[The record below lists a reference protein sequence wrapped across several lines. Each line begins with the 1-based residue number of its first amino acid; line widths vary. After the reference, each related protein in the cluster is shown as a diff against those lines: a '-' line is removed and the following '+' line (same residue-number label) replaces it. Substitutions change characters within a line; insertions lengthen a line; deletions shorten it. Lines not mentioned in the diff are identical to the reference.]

1 MHPVVIP
8 PEWAGNR
15 FLQEMLV
22 EPVAVHLGA
31 GAIVVEHQAPHGR
44 GFIGLG
50 EPAEIAT
57 LLECT
62 QPARFSFGHMA
73 RGTWELVDRGFRQ
86 EFALPQ
92 TEDWDWMD
100 ISQIPHVAGS
110 EQVREVDLALERH
123 EIERVKT
130 ASIPD
135 SFVTLDSPG
144 VRWFGWEDS
153 DGVLRA
159 IGGAMGWQDGAWSG
173 SAHFGS
179 IGTQSGWEGRGIGSA
194 LTAGM
199 IRIAFAEG
207 ATHAS
212 LGVYVGNE
220 RAIKMYERL
229 GFTTGFQVHSR
240 RK

>member
-1 MHPVVIP
+1 MVIP

-15 FLQEMLV
+15 FLKEMLA
-22 EPVAVHLGA
+22 EPVTVHLGA
-31 GAIVVEHQAPHGR
+31 TSIVVEHQTHRGL

-57 LLECT
+57 LLERT
-62 QPARFSFGHMA
+62 RPARFSFGHMA
-73 RGTWELVDRGFRQ
+73 RGTWQLLDPILRE
-86 EFALPQ
+86 EFTLPQ
-92 TEDWDWMD
+92 SEDWDWMD
-100 ISQIPHVAGS
+100 ISHVPQVRGS
-110 EQVREVDLALERH
+110 ERVREVDLTRERR
-123 EIERVKT
+123 EIERVKA

-159 IGGAMGWQDGAWSG
+159 IGGAMGWDNGAWIDG
-173 SAHFGS
+173 AHFGS
-179 IGTQSGWEGRGIGSA
+179 IGTESGWEGRGIGSA

-207 ATHAS
+207 ATRAS

-220 RAIKMYERL
+220 RAIRVYERL
-229 GFTTGFQVHSR
+229 GFTTGFRVHSR
-240 RK
+240 RE